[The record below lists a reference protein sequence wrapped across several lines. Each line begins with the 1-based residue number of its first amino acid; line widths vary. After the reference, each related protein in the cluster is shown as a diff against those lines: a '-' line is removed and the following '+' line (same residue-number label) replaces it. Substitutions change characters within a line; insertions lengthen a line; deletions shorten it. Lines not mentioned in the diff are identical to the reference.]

1 MAVLTPPATLA
12 GAAVVLRRE
21 AARLDATAQELRRQV
36 GGLEWDG
43 RVARDFD
50 RHHTYRQRYLS
61 EAVAC
66 LTTAATLAERAAE
79 HSRSQLVELRRL
91 EDEVRDRLV
100 MGGATPAGELPPSG
114 DTRWRQVHRSVVGG
128 AE

>member
-12 GAAVVLRRE
+12 DAAAVLRRE
-21 AARLDATAQELRRQV
+21 AARLDDTAQELRREV
-36 GGLEWDG
+36 GGIEWDG

-61 EAVAC
+61 EAVAR

-79 HSRSQLVELRRL
+79 HARTELVELRRL
-91 EDEVRDRLV
+91 EDEVRDRMVLD
-100 MGGATPAGELPPSG
+100 GATPPGDLPPSG
-114 DTRWRQVHRSVVGG
+114 DTRWREVHQAVVGG
-128 AE
+128 DR